1 MAQLQQREVEQS
13 REFENEKKIL
23 LAQVDGLKEDIEKN
37 TAAVVFYQEDLRS
50 QARIAQEAQQNYERE
65 LVKHAEAAKSLQ
77 QVREEHVNLKTEV
90 HQIKSESESAK
101 ATLSSSEM
109 SWEAQKDNYE
119 KELGEV
125 KTRCDDLM
133 KQNKILLG
141 QLDNVSVQVSTL
153 QKSRAAVD
161 EMDESGGH
169 DAADKNIEDL
179 REVIKYLRREKE
191 IVDVQ
196 YELCLQEAKRLKQQL
211 DYSRA
216 TVDETRLLLAQ
227 ERQREADQLKGATRH
242 KELMEKISE
251 LNLLRESNSALRSDG
266 ERKGRKV
273 EELQVKVVEMQARIE
288 PLEGMLTLNMAVNK
302 QTDKNRSS

>member
-23 LAQVDGLKEDIEKN
+23 QAQVDGLKEDIEKN
-37 TAAVVFYQEDLRS
+37 AAAVIFYQEDLRS
-50 QARIAQEAQQNYERE
+50 QARIAQEAQHNYERE

-77 QVREEHVNLKTEV
+77 QVREEHANLKADV
-90 HQIKSESESAK
+90 HRIKSEAESAK

-161 EMDESGGH
+161 EMDESSEH

-227 ERQREADQLKGATRH
+227 ERQREADQLRGATQH

-266 ERKGRKV
+266 ERKGKKV
-273 EELQVKVVEMQARIE
+273 DELQVKVVEMQARIE
-288 PLEGMLTLNMAVNK
+288 PLEGMLALRMAVIE
-302 QTDKNRSS
+302 SS

>member
-1 MAQLQQREVEQS
+1 
-13 REFENEKKIL
+13 
-23 LAQVDGLKEDIEKN
+23 
-37 TAAVVFYQEDLRS
+37 
-50 QARIAQEAQQNYERE
+50 
-65 LVKHAEAAKSLQ
+65 
-77 QVREEHVNLKTEV
+77 
-90 HQIKSESESAK
+90 
-101 ATLSSSEM
+101 M

-119 KELGEV
+119 KELSEV

-153 QKSRAAVD
+153 QKNRAAVD
-161 EMDESGGH
+161 EMDESGEH

-211 DYSRA
+211 DYTRA
-216 TVDETRLLLAQ
+216 AADETRLLLAQ

-266 ERKGRKV
+266 ERKGKKV
-273 EELQVKVVEMQARIE
+273 EELQVKVQEMQARIE
-288 PLEGMLTLNMAVNK
+288 PLEGTLIPGTLIN
-302 QTDKNRSS
+302 